1 MEEVPL
7 RLIHPHFIAF
17 IDQFSAEVSK
27 PQWTWVSAFFSAGL
41 NIPLVKMFGKPRV
54 GEDIYDR
61 KQVHPEYLA
70 RHCAPLGIDPMEET
84 PLLINSFFV
93 LTNRFFHFDAKKDR
107 GIFSDQMSRGW
118 VDLRE
123 ITTIATERGKM
134 TGNILGIAIN
144 GQELCAIPFNGPA
157 DAKIMETLFARM
169 NGRMRE
175 LLA

>member
-7 RLIHPHFIAF
+7 RSIHPKFIAF
-17 IDQFSAEVSK
+17 IDDFSAEVSK
-27 PQWTWVSAFFSAGL
+27 PQWTWISAAFSLGL
-41 NIPLVKMFGKPRV
+41 NIPLVKRFGKPRV

-61 KQVHPEYLA
+61 RQVHPEYLA

-93 LTNRFFHFDAKKDR
+93 LTNRFFYFDAKRNR
-107 GIFSDQMSRGW
+107 GMFSDQMSRGR

-123 ITTIATERGKM
+123 IDTIVTERGRI
-134 TGNILGIAIN
+134 TGNILGITIN
-144 GQELCAIPFNGPA
+144 GLELCAIPFNGPSEA
-157 DAKIMETLFARM
+157 RVVASLFARM
-169 NGRMRE
+169 NGRMKE